1 MHIILL
7 LLCVFVPAICYSG
20 ELTKDFDIKEV
31 EVDKAIAPLLLAG
44 LIIGGIS
51 LAVGI
56 YTFMQMRKMQKKQK
70 GAELNQM
77 DGSITGEGTIVHDI
91 AGSPHVY
98 GNDVDKF
105 NFSTSEIKQKSGGKK

>member
-7 LLCVFVPAICYSG
+7 LLCLFVPAICFSS
-20 ELTKDFDIKEV
+20 ELTKDFDIEKVEV
-31 EVDKAIAPLLLAG
+31 EKAIAPLLLAG

-56 YTFMQMRKMQKKQK
+56 YTYMQMRKMKKKQK
-70 GAELNQM
+70 GVEASQL

-105 NFSTSEIKQKSGGKK
+105 NFSTSEIKQKSGG